1 MGLHFKFN
9 LILILVFSLG
19 IAGAYYAGHK
29 ILYENAREEVIQSAA
44 LMLDMAAAVR
54 DYTVS
59 QVTPHLEL
67 QLKRNFLPQ
76 SVPAYAAMETF
87 KGLGEKHSEFSY
99 KEATLNPTNPR
110 DRAVDWET
118 DLINEFVKNAELKE
132 ITGLR
137 DTPKGQSLYIAH
149 PIRITDPACL
159 ECHSIPSAAPRSMI
173 ARYGEANGFG
183 WQLNDVIGMQIVSV
197 PTSVPLKNAEAALR
211 TFMISFAALFIVV
224 FLILN
229 LLLRFLIVRPIIKL
243 SQMADAVS
251 LGDFSEPELPEKG
264 RDQIAQLS
272 RSFNRMRRSL
282 VKAMQLLEE

>member
-19 IAGAYYAGHK
+19 IAGSYYTGRE
-29 ILYENAREEVIQSAA
+29 ILYKNAREEVIRSAA

-54 DYTVS
+54 NYTVS
-59 QVTPHLEL
+59 QVKPHLEL

-76 SVPAYAAMETF
+76 SIPAYAATETF
-87 KGLGEKHSEFSY
+87 KGLGEKYSEFSY
-99 KEATLNPTNPR
+99 KEAALNPTNPR
-110 DRAVDWET
+110 DRAVDWEA

-132 ITGLR
+132 IAGLR
-137 DTPKGQSLYIAH
+137 DTPRGQSLYITH

-159 ECHSIPSAAPRSMI
+159 ECHSVPSAAPPSMI

-211 TFMISFAALFIVV
+211 TFMISFAALFIAV
-224 FLILN
+224 FIILN

-243 SQMADAVS
+243 SHMADAVS

-264 RDQIAQLS
+264 RDQIARLGQ
-272 RSFNRMRRSL
+272 SFNRMRRSL